1 MIRRD
6 PVRSGRNAVS
16 LRAVVGLG
24 VLSMV
29 TGVALATHVSS
40 RGGAEAS
47 IPPAPA
53 APVTAELRSGPT
65 DTTDGIPSG
74 FARTRDGAIAAAA
87 AFVTTGQPLLD
98 LDPLTAE
105 RAVRRIAASAYADR
119 FAAETMRQLQG
130 TRDALAAG
138 RGPIIYRQAVLAHRV
153 EAFDSSRARVA
164 IWNVGVLTREGVAPP
179 QAAWA
184 TSTFDLVW
192 EDGDWRIWAEVVVP
206 GPAPI
211 LNDST
216 APATSAEFAGA
227 LNGFIDFARSS

>member
-1 MIRRD
+1 MIRRE

-47 IPPAPA
+47 IPRASA
-53 APVTAELRSGPT
+53 APVTAEMGSGPT
-65 DTTDGIPSG
+65 DTIDGIPSG
-74 FARTRDGAIAAAA
+74 FARTRHGAIAAAA
-87 AFVTTGQPLLD
+87 AYVTTGQPLLD

-105 RAVRRIAASAYADR
+105 RAVRRMAANAYADR
-119 FAAETMRQLQG
+119 FAGDTMRQLKVA
-130 TRDALAAG
+130 RDALTG
-138 RGPIIYRQAVLAHRV
+138 GTGPVIYRQAVLAHRV
-153 EAFDSSRARVA
+153 EAFDTSRARVA

-192 EDGDWRIWAEVVVP
+192 EDGDWRIWAEAVVP

-216 APATSAEFAGA
+216 APATSAEFTGT
-227 LNGFIDFARSS
+227 LHGFIDFARSS